1 MWTILFSFY
10 SRIDD
15 VDSDDEDEQLKAV
28 NTNRDNMLH
37 PFTSDTSSCL
47 ADLKLSRHFQRP
59 YNLWYAIRINSI
71 PSEPVKC
78 LEVQSYVNSTATVE
92 LLLKN
97 PQKEDLNLD
106 VIIDGFNLYGEVS
119 VTVKPY
125 SSGVYQLRYSP
136 IVTGKSKARY

>member
-1 MWTILFSFY
+1 M
-10 SRIDD
+10 
-15 VDSDDEDEQLKAV
+15 V
-28 NTNRDNMLH
+28 H

-59 YNLWYAIRINSI
+59 YNLWYTIRVNSI

-78 LEVQSYVNSTATVE
+78 LEVESYVNSTATIE

-97 PQKEDLNLD
+97 PQKEDLDLD
-106 VIIDGFNLYGEVS
+106 VIIDGFHLYGEAS

-125 SSGVYQLRYSP
+125 ASGVYQLRYSP
-136 IVTGKSKARY
+136 IVTGKSKAR